1 MGEVELVL
9 RYDVDYSTKH
19 PAGHG
24 MMMPRAVL
32 WDTKCNR
39 PLYYH
44 FLPDT
49 DLHGF
54 TQING
59 FYNSINIF
67 QPEHPT
73 HIHRTHFPEV
83 PT

>member
-1 MGEVELVL
+1 MT
-9 RYDVDYSTKH
+9 STIT
-19 PAGHG
+19 A
-24 MMMPRAVL
+24 L
-32 WDTKCNR
+32 WDQ
-39 PLYYH
+39 LY
-44 FLPDT
+44 LSDT

-54 TQING
+54 TQIDG

-67 QPEHPT
+67 QLEYPT